1 MHSSKN
7 GSRSFTFQFFNTERV
22 STLVGMLVFAC
33 LFFATFTTFSSAA
46 FFSENSHQQELTT
59 EYKTL
64 MTEASRGENGNFIR
78 LSHQY
83 EYHPLLPY
91 AQSEYLSASLDIN
104 KKTVI
109 NEFIK
114 HYAGAPFVKTLQV
127 KWLNYLAA
135 NQYKRAFQQS
145 YKQGIS
151 ARLDCKALSWHHQDG
166 FPIETLNNDLT
177 ELWLTPN
184 SLPNQC
190 DGILKSWQ
198 ESGLL
203 TQDLI
208 IKRLSLAAKKGNY
221 KLARYLKGLLGNE
234 TKYLARQWLQV
245 TKRPSAVYSDRFF
258 VLFNEAE
265 LEIIQAVKK
274 KLAFRNPVRFYTWWT
289 EKTKAKFLNNNKATP
304 QLKYQLAQIDRQVAV
319 ALAVSEKPIALS
331 LLINL
336 PDSVVDE
343 TVKHWRIAG
352 ALATQNWPLV
362 LTSLSSLPDHYQV
375 DPSVVYWQANAHFE
389 TGNKTYANHLFTEL
403 AERRDYYGFLAA
415 ERLGKTPQIRHEP
428 IAIEKGHRLA
438 VHHNSAFQRA
448 TTLFLI
454 GDSLAARKEWN
465 YLETQLSDERLLV
478 AANLAARKGWVD
490 RPIFALAKLDYLND
504 VALRFPMAYND
515 IISNA
520 AIQSELPES
529 LLFAIARRESSFI
542 PDAYSSAGAAG
553 VMQMKPSTAS
563 YVANKKITKRDL
575 FKPDLNIK
583 LAGNYLSKLNV
594 LTKQHPV
601 LMAAS
606 YNAGFSK
613 VKQWL
618 PKVQMSADLW
628 IESIPYH
635 ETRNYVKAIIAY
647 QKVYEALL
655 QSSDKQ
661 RLVKNSLAETPNE
674 RIKRVNWGG
683 DITNM
688 YVQPEI

>member
-7 GSRSFTFQFFNTERV
+7 GDRAI
-22 STLVGMLVFAC
+22 TLQTIETKSVTSLVAMLVFAC
-33 LFFATFTTFSSAA
+33 LFFAAFTTFSSVALV
-46 FFSENSHQQELTT
+46 SETTHQQALAT
-59 EYKTL
+59 EYKAL
-64 MTEASRGENGNFIR
+64 MNEARRGEKGNFIR

-91 AQSEYLSASLDIN
+91 AQSEYLSATLDIN

-151 ARLDCKALSWHHQDG
+151 DKLDCKALSWHHQDG
-166 FPIETLNNDLT
+166 FLIETLNKDLT
-177 ELWLTPN
+177 KLWLTPN

-190 DGILKSWQ
+190 DGILKTWQ

-203 TQDLI
+203 THDLI

-221 KLARYLKGLLGNE
+221 QLARYLKGLLGDD

-245 TKRPSAVYSDRFF
+245 TKRPSAIYSDRFF

-265 LEIIQAVKK
+265 LEILQAVKK
-274 KLAFRNPVRFYTWWT
+274 KLAFKNPVRFYTWWT
-289 EKTKAKFLNNNKATP
+289 EKTKAKFLNNNKSTP

-319 ALAVSEKPIALS
+319 ALAVSEKPIALTM
-331 LLINL
+331 LIEL

-362 LTSLSSLPDHYQV
+362 LKSLSSLPDHYQV
-375 DPSVVYWQANAHFE
+375 DPSVVYWQAKAHFE
-389 TGNKTYANHLFTEL
+389 TGNKPYANHLFAEL

-438 VHHNSAFQRA
+438 VHHNAAFQRA

-454 GDSLAARKEWN
+454 GDSLAGR
-465 YLETQLSDERLLV
+465 
-478 AANLAARKGWVD
+478 
-490 RPIFALAKLDYLND
+490 
-504 VALRFPMAYND
+504 
-515 IISNA
+515 
-520 AIQSELPES
+520 
-529 LLFAIARRESSFI
+529 
-542 PDAYSSAGAAG
+542 
-553 VMQMKPSTAS
+553 
-563 YVANKKITKRDL
+563 
-575 FKPDLNIK
+575 
-583 LAGNYLSKLNV
+583 
-594 LTKQHPV
+594 
-601 LMAAS
+601 
-606 YNAGFSK
+606 
-613 VKQWL
+613 
-618 PKVQMSADLW
+618 
-628 IESIPYH
+628 
-635 ETRNYVKAIIAY
+635 
-647 QKVYEALL
+647 
-655 QSSDKQ
+655 
-661 RLVKNSLAETPNE
+661 
-674 RIKRVNWGG
+674 
-683 DITNM
+683 
-688 YVQPEI
+688 